1 MDNFFVIYIMCVMR
15 FFITSI
21 LVLIGFSC
29 FSQTLIKGKVTD
41 EKNTT
46 LPGVT
51 ILVPKTT
58 IGTITNR
65 DGVFQIKLPK
75 NYKQIQLSSI
85 GYKTQIVNISSNK
98 YLHIKL
104 PKEVVK
110 IPEIMV
116 MPKDSLLAMLYRAY
130 GKIKDNYAPT
140 PTKLNG
146 FYRESYYAP
155 KKDTYLYYGEALVKV
170 FKTSYKNKADGQV
183 EVLQSR
189 MNKHPMYDSLSR
201 TMWYGGLHFPISED
215 IVKHRDFPI
224 HPKAFKSR
232 DYTIYK
238 TTLDGIPAYKIEYK
252 AKKGWE
258 TGYQGCFYLDRKTLA
273 YLYFEEE
280 STKYGTELRNKSLKS
295 NIVSKGRKS
304 VVKYLKG
311 NKFYYLA
318 YVSDKEYL
326 YDTRT
331 KQEVEQISEYI
342 TLNLDT
348 AKKAIPFNKQVQR
361 TDIFYLKAN
370 DYKESAWKDKAG
382 IAPDSALQKLL
393 VYNNQTSDSLLNK
406 KYKLPKSYS
415 RKQKLFKIVSK
426 IYSDFDF
433 SIHTLSNIPNSKVI
447 FNPDDTN
454 TFTGEINSSNLQAY
468 SYAFRVGYEL
478 TPQWD
483 ISWIGQECFNRHYS
497 ELNALGVAFKTPLIN
512 RGRQLLLNLGV
523 DFYSREF
530 GWNIGEFKSTKTFRA
545 DSKKFDARKIALAV
559 GTQSLGMQLRA
570 GLQTRL
576 SAFTHLFA
584 EANYAIDF
592 NTKHRLFIME
602 KSGFFLFRKIGSI
615 PLSDK
620 RVQYFENNVLTNK
633 STFSPDKFSFKLGI
647 RFAI

>member
-1 MDNFFVIYIMCVMR
+1 MR
-15 FFITSI
+15 FFITCI

-41 EKNTT
+41 EKNNT

-51 ILVPKTT
+51 VLVPKTT

-65 DGVFQIKLPK
+65 DGAFQIKLPR
-75 NYKQIQLSSI
+75 NHKQLQLSSI
-85 GYKTQIVNISSNK
+85 GYKTKIVSIRDNK

-104 PKEVVK
+104 PEEVIK
-110 IPEIMV
+110 IPEVLV

-130 GKIKDNYAPT
+130 GKIKENYAKT
-140 PTKLNG
+140 PTNLNG

-155 KKDTYLYYGEALVKV
+155 KRDAYLYYGEALIKV
-170 FKTSYKNKADGQV
+170 FKTSYKNKTKGQV

-201 TMWYGGLHFPISED
+201 VMWYGGLYFPISED

-273 YLYFEEE
+273 YLYLEEE
-280 STKYGTELRNKSLKS
+280 STKYGTELRNNNLKS
-295 NIVSKGRKS
+295 NIISKGKKS
-304 VVKYLKG
+304 IVKYLKG
-311 NKFYYLA
+311 DKFYYLA

-331 KQEVEQISEYI
+331 KQEVEQFNEYI
-342 TLNLDT
+342 TLNVDT
-348 AKKAIPFNKQVQR
+348 TKKSIPFNKQVQE
-361 TDIFYLKAN
+361 TDVFYLKAN
-370 DYKESAWKDKAG
+370 DYKTGIWKDKDG
-382 IAPDSALQKLL
+382 IVPDNALQKLL
-393 VYNNQTSDSLLNK
+393 VYNNQISDSLLKK
-406 KYKLPKSYS
+406 KYRLPKSYS
-415 RKQKLFKIVSK
+415 RRQKLFKIVSR
-426 IYSDFDF
+426 IYIDVDF
-433 SIHTLSNIPNSKVI
+433 SLNTLNRVAQSKVVFKPNEYNNFI
-447 FNPDDTN
+447 GSF
-454 TFTGEINSSNLQAY
+454 SSPNLQAY
-468 SYAFRVGYEL
+468 GFSYRLGYEL
-478 TPQWD
+478 TPRWD
-483 ISWIGQECFNRHYS
+483 MNCFLQANVDNNYF
-497 ELNALGVAFKTPLIN
+497 EVYGLGVAFKTPLIN
-512 RGRQLLLNLGV
+512 RGRKLLVNLGA
-523 DFYSREF
+523 DFYSREL
-530 GWNIGEFKSTKTFRA
+530 GWNIGKFKSTKTFRA

-584 EANYAIDF
+584 EVDYAIDF

-602 KSGFFLFRKIGSI
+602 KSGFFLFRKKGSI

-620 RVQYFENNVLTNK
+620 RVQYYENNKLTTK
-633 STFSPDKFSFKLGI
+633 STLLSDKFSFKIGV
-647 RFAI
+647 RFSL